1 MILNIY
7 FSIFIKKLNLI
18 IMATFDIDKQNP
30 TLDMNCDDDNSNE
43 RTDLNYFKSEQLHNQ
58 LKFVQCITNCNGK

>member
-1 MILNIY
+1 
-7 FSIFIKKLNLI
+7 
-18 IMATFDIDKQNP
+18 MATFDIDKQNP

-58 LKFVQCITNCNGK
+58 LKFVHCITNCNGK